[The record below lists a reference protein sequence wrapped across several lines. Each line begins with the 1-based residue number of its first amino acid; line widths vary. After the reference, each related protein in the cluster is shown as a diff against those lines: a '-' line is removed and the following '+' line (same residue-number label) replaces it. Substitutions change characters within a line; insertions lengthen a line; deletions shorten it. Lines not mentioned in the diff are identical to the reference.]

1 MKNIKYIIFLLF
13 LSLAFYIK
21 CNDVI
26 KSLSPTY
33 DEPLHLMQGY
43 TYLKTGSMQIV
54 SPFDQP
60 MLAKIIPAISLLF
73 LKPQPLVFTTHNYYY
88 NRQRYS
94 FANLMLYYNNNDAEK
109 MLNLGRR
116 INIIV
121 SIIFLWIFFY
131 ITNKTFG
138 EQNAVFV
145 SLLYIFN
152 TTITA
157 HSCLVTQDLLCY
169 MFYFLGIFSFYQFL
183 QHKNIK
189 SNFVCG
195 LMTGLLMVSK
205 YTVVVLLFTYFCIL
219 LYFLYV
225 RKINIKNFI
234 QFFILQILCIL
245 IIGLIVY
252 RQHIG
257 LLFNGLYKVIENLQQ
272 GRSTFF
278 FGKHST
284 TGFRLYFIVLFFL
297 KTEIPLLIIFVVAL
311 IKFFIKI
318 FKKEYSELD
327 LVFIPAVI
335 IFLVIASFSKTQIG
349 HRHILPIYPILIFY
363 SSTLATDK
371 KFSLAYYFLVLL
383 CILSSI
389 KTHPYYLSYFN
400 EFIGGNKNG
409 WKYLTDSNIDWGQ
422 GLKQLSLWIKKNK
435 DVDDRGI
442 YLSYFGVADPHYY
455 GIKYRPVGIISNLTQ
470 QERAGDDIIKNNLKR
485 IVVAVSVTNLQSTYY
500 KNKTIFNFLKEIV
513 PVYRAADSIFVYD
526 ITENK
531 KVLQKFVD
539 LLSSL
544 GYDED
549 VEYINKIFFSRQV
562 SG

>member
-1 MKNIKYIIFLLF
+1 MKTKYIVF
-13 LSLAFYIK
+13 LSLLSIIFYVK

-26 KSLSPTY
+26 RHIAPVY

-43 TYLKTGSMQIV
+43 TYLKTGSMQVV

-60 MLAKIIPAISLLF
+60 MLAKIIPSIPLLF
-73 LKPQPLVFTTHNYYY
+73 LKPQLLVFTTHDFYY
-88 NRQRYS
+88 NKQRYP
-94 FANLMLYYNNNDAEK
+94 FANLMFYYNNHDAEK
-109 MLNLGRR
+109 VLSIGRKT
-116 INIIV
+116 NIIV
-121 SIIFLWIFFY
+121 SIVFLWILFY
-131 ITNKTFG
+131 ITKKTFG

-169 MFYFLGIFSFYQFL
+169 IFYFLGIYSFYQFL
-183 QHKNIK
+183 QYKNIK
-189 SNFVCG
+189 LNFVCG

-225 RKINIKNFI
+225 RKISIKNFI
-234 QFFILQILCIL
+234 QFFIVQIFCIL

-252 RQHIG
+252 NKNTM
-257 LLFNGLYKVIENLQQ
+257 LLFNGLYKVVKNLQQ

-278 FGKHST
+278 FGKYST
-284 TGFRLYFIVLFFL
+284 TGFRLYFITLLFL
-297 KTEIPLLIIFVVAL
+297 KTEIPLLIIFIVSFT
-311 IKFFIKI
+311 KFFIRI
-318 FKKEYSELD
+318 FKKESSKLD
-327 LVFIPAVI
+327 LVFISAVI
-335 IFLVIASFSKTQIG
+335 IFIIIASFSKTQIG

-363 SSTLATDK
+363 TSTLTTDK
-371 KFSLAYYFLVLL
+371 KFSLAYYILVLL

-389 KTHPYYLSYFN
+389 KTYPYYLSYFN

-409 WKYLTDSNIDWGQ
+409 WKYFTDSNIDWGQ
-422 GLKQLSLWIKKNK
+422 GLKQLSLWIKQNK
-435 DVDDRGI
+435 DVDDSGI

-455 GIKYRPVGIISNLTQ
+455 KIKYRSVGIISNLTEEQ
-470 QERAGDDIIKNNLKR
+470 RAGDNIIKNNPKK
-485 IVVAVSVTNLQSTYY
+485 IVVAISVTNLQSTYY
-500 KNKTIFNFLKEIV
+500 KDKTVFNFLKEIE

-526 ITENK
+526 ITENR

-539 LLSSL
+539 LLKTL
-544 GYDED
+544 GYNED
-549 VEYINKIFFSRQV
+549 VEYINRMFLTDKK
-562 SG
+562 